1 MIFCQHFFNLAK
13 QAYKKGPSPPG
24 AGLNDCLFFAQP
36 VQRRLGGHLLGLL
49 FAAALPAAHRG
60 AVQVHLHKKALVV
73 VRTLLAHQLV
83 GQHLP
88 ALPLDQLLEGDYEA
102 VYESFREDIR
112 ADLTA
117 QSVQDLVEPVFQE
130 AGDYQELKS
139 AQVTG
144 STEGEEHGI
153 AQLLCIFSQEKVS
166 IRVAFDP
173 DMELIGLSAG
183 LQKSSWSLSN
193 LVNNFTGLFRGD

>member
-1 MIFCQHFFNLAK
+1 MK
-13 QAYKKGPSPPG
+13 QRIVP
-24 AGLNDCLFFAQP
+24 
-36 VQRRLGGHLLGLL
+36 LL
-49 FAAALPAAHRG
+49 AAALALTVMLAGCSSQEEAEPLPQGMDTETVLTAG
-60 AVQVHLHKKALVV
+60 EAV
-73 VRTLLAHQLV
+73 
-83 GQHLP
+83 
-88 ALPLDQLLEGDYEA
+88 LDQLLEGDYEA

-153 AQLLCIFSQEKVS
+153 AQLLCTFSQEK
-166 IRVAFDP
+166 

>member
-1 MIFCQHFFNLAK
+1 MK
-13 QAYKKGPSPPG
+13 QRIVP
-24 AGLNDCLFFAQP
+24 
-36 VQRRLGGHLLGLL
+36 LL
-49 FAAALPAAHRG
+49 AAAL
-60 AVQVHLHKKALVV
+60 ALTVM
-73 VRTLLAHQLV
+73 LAGCSSQEEAEP
-83 GQHLP
+83 LP
-88 ALPLDQLLEGDYEA
+88 QGMDTETVLTAGEA
-102 VYESFREDIR
+102 VL

-139 AQVTG
+139 ARVTG

>member
-1 MIFCQHFFNLAK
+1 MK
-13 QAYKKGPSPPG
+13 QRIVP
-24 AGLNDCLFFAQP
+24 
-36 VQRRLGGHLLGLL
+36 LL
-49 FAAALPAAHRG
+49 AAALALTVMLAGCSSQEEAEPLPQGMDTETVLTAG
-60 AVQVHLHKKALVV
+60 EAV
-73 VRTLLAHQLV
+73 
-83 GQHLP
+83 
-88 ALPLDQLLEGDYEA
+88 LDQLLEGDYEA

-139 AQVTG
+139 ARVTG

-153 AQLLCIFSQEKVS
+153 ARFLCNFSEED
-166 IRVAFDP
+166 VAINLAFAP

-183 LQKSSWSLSN
+183 VQTSGWSFSN
-193 LVNNFTGLFRGD
+193 LTGNLSGLFGG

>member
-1 MIFCQHFFNLAK
+1 MSI
-13 QAYKKGPSPPG
+13 GPSMPLRLEKPEGIDLAQAARYFG
-24 AGLNDCLFFAQP
+24 A
-36 VQRRLGGHLLGLL
+36 RGGADAATQALLEKCAVPLL
-49 FAAALPAAHRG
+49 AAALALTVMLAGCSSQEEAEPLPQGMDTETVLTAG
-60 AVQVHLHKKALVV
+60 EAV
-73 VRTLLAHQLV
+73 
-83 GQHLP
+83 
-88 ALPLDQLLEGDYEA
+88 LDQLLERDYEA

-153 AQLLCIFSQEKVS
+153 AQLLCTFSQEKVS

>member
-1 MIFCQHFFNLAK
+1 MK
-13 QAYKKGPSPPG
+13 QRIVP
-24 AGLNDCLFFAQP
+24 
-36 VQRRLGGHLLGLL
+36 LL
-49 FAAALPAAHRG
+49 AAAL
-60 AVQVHLHKKALVV
+60 ALTVM
-73 VRTLLAHQLV
+73 LAGCSSQEEAEP
-83 GQHLP
+83 LP
-88 ALPLDQLLEGDYEA
+88 QGMDTET
-102 VYESFREDIR
+102 V
-112 ADLTA
+112 LTA

>member
-1 MIFCQHFFNLAK
+1 MSFFCKIVTCSFPVSYTHLDV
-13 QAYKKGPSPPG
+13 YK
-24 AGLNDCLFFAQP
+24 
-36 VQRRLGGHLLGLL
+36 R
-49 FAAALPAAHRG
+49 
-60 AVQVHLHKKALVV
+60 QV
-73 VRTLLAHQLV
+73 
-83 GQHLP
+83 
-88 ALPLDQLLEGDYEA
+88 LDQLLEGDYEA

-139 AQVTG
+139 ARVTG

-173 DMELIGLSAG
+173 DMELIGLS
-183 LQKSSWSLSN
+183 LSLIHI
-193 LVNNFTGLFRGD
+193 

>member
-1 MIFCQHFFNLAK
+1 MK
-13 QAYKKGPSPPG
+13 QRIVP
-24 AGLNDCLFFAQP
+24 
-36 VQRRLGGHLLGLL
+36 LL
-49 FAAALPAAHRG
+49 AAALALTVMLAGCSSQEEAEPLPQG
-60 AVQVHLHKKALVV
+60 MDTEAVLTAGEAV
-73 VRTLLAHQLV
+73 
-83 GQHLP
+83 
-88 ALPLDQLLEGDYEA
+88 LDQLLEGDYEA

-144 STEGEEHGI
+144 STEGEE
-153 AQLLCIFSQEKVS
+153 LCIFSQEKVS

>member
-1 MIFCQHFFNLAK
+1 MK
-13 QAYKKGPSPPG
+13 QRIVP
-24 AGLNDCLFFAQP
+24 
-36 VQRRLGGHLLGLL
+36 LL
-49 FAAALPAAHRG
+49 AAALALTVMLAGCSSQEEAEPLPQG
-60 AVQVHLHKKALVV
+60 MDTEAVLTAGEAV
-73 VRTLLAHQLV
+73 
-83 GQHLP
+83 
-88 ALPLDQLLEGDYEA
+88 LDQL
-102 VYESFREDIR
+102 
-112 ADLTA
+112 LTA